1 MLHLADMS
9 PKSAVQT
16 ATFHVAVLQGY
27 WPTTEYSYSLQRN
40 PQLQPLVSVS
50 VRGSRCPVSAVD
62 AWVPCSTAPTGGEGK
77 LLPSPWPNAAAG
89 GLGPKGTMPPFG
101 PFDPPTVG
109 RF

>member
-40 PQLQPLVSVS
+40 PKLPLVSVS
-50 VRGSRCPVSAVD
+50 VRELRYPVSAVD
-62 AWVPCSTAPTGGEGK
+62 AYVPCNTAPTGREGK
-77 LLPSPWPNAAAG
+77 LLPSPWPTAAAS
-89 GLGPKGTMPPFG
+89 GLGRKGTMPPFG
-101 PFDPPTVG
+101 PFDHQTVG